1 MYLGIDIHKR
11 YAQVAVM
18 DKTGE
23 IVEEV
28 RVENA
33 NLDDI
38 AQRYA
43 GAEAAIEA
51 TSNYYHIH
59 DTLSEHLDVT
69 VAVAHPKELTQIAQ
83 SDKKTDRVDAKE
95 LARMVRLNSVPES
108 YVPTDEVREAR
119 ALVRGRQTLVENR
132 IKYANKIHGLL
143 SDHGITED
151 VKPLSVEGRE
161 FLREL
166 SLPTPWNTL
175 LASYLDVVETL
186 TEEIQKLEKTI
197 EERAGSLKET
207 QLLMTIP
214 GVSYYTALTIYAELG
229 EIDRFDDDKAV
240 VSYVGL
246 NPVIRESGDSRM
258 EGSISKRGSSR
269 VRWLLVQAANTA
281 VHTCSDEYL
290 SQFYDRL
297 ASRKN
302 SQKAIVA
309 TARKMLVSIYH
320 MLDRGE
326 VYDPPGVTA

>member
-1 MYLGIDIHKR
+1 
-11 YAQVAVM
+11 M
-18 DKTGE
+18 DEAGE

-33 NLDDI
+33 NLDDL

-43 GAEAAIEA
+43 GAEAALEA

-69 VAVAHPKELTQIAQ
+69 VAHPKELNQIADT
-83 SDKKTDRVDAKE
+83 DKKTDRVDAKE
-95 LARMVRLNSVPES
+95 LARMVRLSAVPES
-108 YVPTDEVREAR
+108 YVPTDQVREAR

-132 IKYANKIHGLL
+132 TKYANKIHGLL

-151 VKPLSVEGRE
+151 VKPLNKEGRE

-166 SLPTPWNTL
+166 SLPTPWDSL
-175 LASYLDVVETL
+175 LESYIELIETL
-186 TEEIQKLEKTI
+186 TEEIRNLEETI

-229 EIDRFDDDKAV
+229 EISRFEGDKSV

-246 NPVIRESGDSRM
+246 NPVIRESGDSRI
-258 EGSISKRGSSR
+258 EGSISKRGSGR

-281 VHTCSDEYL
+281 VHTCNDAYL
-290 SQFYDRL
+290 SRFYERL
-297 ASRKN
+297 AGRKN

-326 VYDPPGVTA
+326 VYDPPGVSA

>member
-1 MYLGIDIHKR
+1 MYLGIDVHKR

-18 DKTGE
+18 NEAGD

-33 NLDDI
+33 NLDEL

-43 GAEAAIEA
+43 GSQAAIEA

-69 VAVAHPKELTQIAQ
+69 VAHPKELTQIANT
-83 SDKKTDRVDAKE
+83 DKKTDRVDAKE

-108 YVPTDEVREAR
+108 YVPTDEIREAR
-119 ALVRGRQTLVENR
+119 ALVRGRQTLVETR
-132 IKYANKIHGLL
+132 TKYANKIHGLL
-143 SDHGITED
+143 ADHGITED

-175 LASYLDVVETL
+175 LESYLDVIETL
-186 TEEIQKLEKTI
+186 TEEMQKLEKTI
-197 EERAGSLKET
+197 RERAGSLKET

-214 GVSYYTALTIYAELG
+214 GVSYFTALTIYAELG
-229 EIDRFDDDKAV
+229 EISRFDDDKAV

-246 NPVIRESGDSRM
+246 NPVIRESGDSRI
-258 EGSISKRGSSR
+258 EGSISKRGSGR

-281 VHTCSDEYL
+281 VHTCNDEYL
-290 SQFYDRL
+290 SRFYDRL

>member
-1 MYLGIDIHKR
+1 MYLGIDVHKR

-18 DKTGE
+18 DEAGE

-33 NLDDI
+33 NLNDL

-43 GAEAAIEA
+43 GAEAALEA

-69 VAVAHPKELTQIAQ
+69 VAHPKELTQIAH

-108 YVPTDEVREAR
+108 YVPTDEIREVR
-119 ALVRGRQTLVENR
+119 ALVRGRQTLVEDR
-132 IKYANKIHGLL
+132 TKYANKIHGLL

-166 SLPTPWNTL
+166 SIPTPWNSL
-175 LASYLDVVETL
+175 LESYLEVIETL
-186 TEEIQKLEKTI
+186 TEEIHNLEETI

-214 GVSYYTALTIYAELG
+214 GVSYYTALTLYAELG
-229 EIDRFDDDKAV
+229 EISRFDGDKEV

-246 NPVIRESGDSRM
+246 NPVIRESGDSRI
-258 EGSISKRGSSR
+258 EGSISKRGSGR

-281 VHTCSDEYL
+281 VHTCNDEYL
-290 SQFYDRL
+290 SRFYERL

-309 TARKMLVSIYH
+309 TARKMLISIYH

-326 VYDPPGVTA
+326 VYDPPGVSA

>member
-1 MYLGIDIHKR
+1 MYLGIDVHKR
-11 YAQVAVM
+11 YAQVAVI
-18 DKTGE
+18 DEAGDL
-23 IVEEV
+23 IEEV

-33 NLDDI
+33 NLDEL
-38 AQRYA
+38 AQQYA
-43 GAEAAIEA
+43 GSQAAIEA

-69 VAVAHPKELTQIAQ
+69 VAHPKELNQIAD

-108 YVPTDEVREAR
+108 YVPTDKIREAR

-132 IKYANKIHGLL
+132 TKYANKIHGLL

-166 SLPTPWNTL
+166 SLPTPWDAL
-175 LASYLDVVETL
+175 LASYLEVVETL

-214 GVSYYTALTIYAELG
+214 GVSYFTALTIYAELG
-229 EIDRFDDDKAV
+229 EISRFDDDKAV

-246 NPVIRESGDSRM
+246 NPVIRESGDSRI
-258 EGSISKRGSSR
+258 EGSISKRGSGR

-281 VHTCSDEYL
+281 VHTCNDEYL
-290 SQFYDRL
+290 SQFYERI

>member
-1 MYLGIDIHKR
+1 MDLGIDIHKR

-18 DKTGE
+18 DNSGE
-23 IVEEV
+23 IVEEI

-33 NLDDI
+33 NLDDL

-43 GAEAAIEA
+43 GANAAIEA
-51 TSNYYHIH
+51 TSNYYHIY

-69 VAVAHPKELTQIAQ
+69 VAHPGKLKLIAN

-95 LARMVRLNSVPES
+95 LARMSRLNSVPES
-108 YVPTDEVREAR
+108 YVPTDELREAR
-119 ALVRGRQTLVENR
+119 ALVRGRQTLVEDR
-132 IKYANKIHGLL
+132 SKYATKIHGLL

-151 VKPLSVEGRE
+151 IKPLSVEGRE
-161 FLREL
+161 FLEEL
-166 SLPTPWNTL
+166 SLPMPWDEL
-175 LASYLDVVETL
+175 LESYLATIDTL
-186 TEEIQKLEKTI
+186 TEEIETLEQRI
-197 EERAGSLKET
+197 EKRAESLEET

-214 GVSYYTALTIYAELG
+214 GVSHYTALTVYAELG
-229 EIDRFDDDKAV
+229 EIDRFDGDKEV
-240 VSYVGL
+240 VSFAGL
-246 NPVIRESGDSRM
+246 NPVIRESGDSRI
-258 EGSISKRGSSR
+258 EGSISKRGSGR

-281 VHTCSDEYL
+281 VHTCNDEYL
-290 SQFYDRL
+290 SRFYDRL

-326 VYDPPGVTA
+326 VYDPPGVSA

>member
-1 MYLGIDIHKR
+1 MNLGIDVHKR

-18 DKTGE
+18 DEAGE
-23 IVEEV
+23 IVEED

-33 NLDDI
+33 NLDDL

-43 GAEAAIEA
+43 GAQAAIEA
-51 TSNYYHIH
+51 TSNYYHIY

-69 VAVAHPKELTQIAQ
+69 VAHPKELNQIADT
-83 SDKKTDRVDAKE
+83 DKKTDRVDAKE

-108 YVPTDEVREAR
+108 YVPTDEIREAR

-132 IKYANKIHGLL
+132 TKYANKIHGLL

-161 FLREL
+161 SLREL
-166 SLPTPWNTL
+166 SLSSPWDGL
-175 LASYLDVVETL
+175 LESYLEVIETL
-186 TEEIQKLEKTI
+186 TEEIRNLDESI
-197 EERAGSLKET
+197 EECAGSLKET
-207 QLLMTIP
+207 QLLMSIP
-214 GVSYYTALTIYAELG
+214 GISYYTALTIYAELG
-229 EIDRFDDDKAV
+229 EIDRFDDDKSV

-246 NPVIRESGDSRM
+246 NPVIRESGNSRI
-258 EGSISKRGSSR
+258 EGSISKRGSGR
-269 VRWLLVQAANTA
+269 VRWLLVQASHTA
-281 VHTCSDEYL
+281 VHTCNDEYL
-290 SQFYDRL
+290 SRFYDRL

-320 MLDRGE
+320 MLSRGE
-326 VYDPPGVTA
+326 GYDPPGVSA

>member
-1 MYLGIDIHKR
+1 MYLGIDVHKR

-18 DKTGE
+18 DEAGE
-23 IVEEV
+23 VVEEV

-33 NLDDI
+33 NLDDL

-43 GAEAAIEA
+43 GAQAAIEA

-69 VAVAHPKELTQIAQ
+69 VAHPKELTQIAN
-83 SDKKTDRVDAKE
+83 SDKKTDRIDAKE

-108 YVPTDEVREAR
+108 YVPTDEIREAR

-132 IKYANKIHGLL
+132 TKYANKIHGLL

-175 LASYLDVVETL
+175 LESYLEIVETL
-186 TEEIQKLEKTI
+186 TEEIQNLEETI
-197 EERAGSLKET
+197 EDRAGSLKET

-214 GVSYYTALTIYAELG
+214 GISYYTALTIYAELG
-229 EIDRFDDDKAV
+229 EISRFDDDKSV

-246 NPVIRESGDSRM
+246 NPVIRESGDSRI
-258 EGSISKRGSSR
+258 EGSISKRGSGR

-281 VHTCSDEYL
+281 VHTCNDEYL
-290 SQFYDRL
+290 SRFYERL

-309 TARKMLVSIYH
+309 TARKMLISIYH
-320 MLDRGE
+320 MLDRGD
-326 VYDPPGVTA
+326 VYDPPGVSA

>member
-1 MYLGIDIHKR
+1 MYLGIDVHKR

-18 DKTGE
+18 DEAGR

-33 NLDDI
+33 NLDEL

-43 GAEAAIEA
+43 GAQAVLEA

-59 DTLSEHLDVT
+59 DMLSEHLDVT
-69 VAVAHPKELTQIAQ
+69 VAHPKKINQIADT
-83 SDKKTDRVDAKE
+83 DKKTDRVDAKE
-95 LARMVRLNSVPES
+95 LARMLRLNSVPES
-108 YVPTDEVREAR
+108 YVPTEEVREAR
-119 ALVRGRQTLVENR
+119 ALVRGQQTLVEKR
-132 IKYANKIHGLL
+132 TKYANEVHGLL

-151 VKPLSVEGRE
+151 VKPLTVEGRE
-161 FLREL
+161 SLRGL
-166 SLPTPWNTL
+166 SIPTPFDTL
-175 LASYLDVVETL
+175 LESYLDLIESL
-186 TEEIQKLEKTI
+186 TEEIQKLDKTI
-197 EERAGSLKET
+197 EECAGSLKET

-229 EIDRFDDDKAV
+229 GIDRFDGDKEV

-246 NPVIRESGDSRM
+246 NPVIRESGDSRI
-258 EGSISKRGSSR
+258 EGSISKRGSGR

-281 VHTCSDEYL
+281 VHTSNNEYL
-290 SQFYDRL
+290 SRFYDRL

-309 TARKMLVSIYH
+309 AARKMLVSIYH

-326 VYDPPGVTA
+326 AYDPPGVTA

>member
-1 MYLGIDIHKR
+1 
-11 YAQVAVM
+11 M
-18 DKTGE
+18 DEAGE

-33 NLDDI
+33 NLDDL

-43 GAEAAIEA
+43 GAQAVLEA

-69 VAVAHPKELTQIAQ
+69 VAHPKKINQIADT
-83 SDKKTDRVDAKE
+83 DKKTDRVDAKE
-95 LARMVRLNSVPES
+95 LARMLRLNSVPES
-108 YVPTDEVREAR
+108 YVPSEKVREAR

-132 IKYANKIHGLL
+132 TKYANKVHGLL

-166 SLPTPWNTL
+166 SIPTPWDGL
-175 LASYLDVVETL
+175 LDSYLELIESL
-186 TEEIQKLEKTI
+186 TEEIQKLEETI

-207 QLLMTIP
+207 QLLMSIP
-214 GVSYYTALTIYAELG
+214 GVSYFTALTIYAEVG
-229 EIDRFDDDKAV
+229 DIRRFNRDKEV

-246 NPVIRESGDSRM
+246 NPVIRESGDSRI
-258 EGSISKRGSSR
+258 EGSISKRGSGR

-281 VHTCSDEYL
+281 VHTCNDEYL
-290 SQFYDRL
+290 SRFYRRL

-326 VYDPPGVTA
+326 VYDPPGVSA

>member
-1 MYLGIDIHKR
+1 MNEAGD
-11 YAQVAVM
+11 
-18 DKTGE
+18 

-33 NLDDI
+33 NLDEL

-43 GAEAAIEA
+43 GSQAAIEA

-69 VAVAHPKELTQIAQ
+69 VAHPKDLTQIANT
-83 SDKKTDRVDAKE
+83 DKKTDRVDAKE

-108 YVPTDEVREAR
+108 YVPTDEIREAR
-119 ALVRGRQTLVENR
+119 ALVRGRQTLVETR
-132 IKYANKIHGLL
+132 TKYANKIHGLL
-143 SDHGITED
+143 ADHGITED

-175 LASYLDVVETL
+175 IESYLDVIETL
-186 TEEIQKLEKTI
+186 TEEMQKLEKTI
-197 EERAGSLKET
+197 RERAGSLKET

-214 GVSYYTALTIYAELG
+214 GVSYFTALTIYAELG
-229 EIDRFDDDKAV
+229 EISRFDDDKAV

-246 NPVIRESGDSRM
+246 NPVIRESGDSRI
-258 EGSISKRGSSR
+258 EGSISKRGSGR

-281 VHTCSDEYL
+281 VHTCDDEYL

>member
-1 MYLGIDIHKR
+1 MYLGIDVHKR
-11 YAQVAVM
+11 YAQVAVI
-18 DKTGE
+18 DEAGD

-33 NLDDI
+33 NLDEL

-43 GAEAAIEA
+43 GSQAAIEA

-69 VAVAHPKELTQIAQ
+69 VAHPKELTQIANT
-83 SDKKTDRVDAKE
+83 DKKTDRVDAKE
-95 LARMVRLNSVPES
+95 LARMVRLSSVPES
-108 YVPTDEVREAR
+108 YVPTDEIREAR
-119 ALVRGRQTLVENR
+119 ALVCGRQTLVETR
-132 IKYANKIHGLL
+132 TKYANKIHGLL
-143 SDHGITED
+143 ADHGITED

-175 LASYLDVVETL
+175 LESYLDVIETL
-186 TEEIQKLEKTI
+186 TEEMQKLEKTI
-197 EERAGSLKET
+197 RERAGSLKET

-214 GVSYYTALTIYAELG
+214 GVSYFTALTIYAELG
-229 EIDRFDDDKAV
+229 EISRFDDDKAV

-246 NPVIRESGDSRM
+246 NPVIRESGDSRI
-258 EGSISKRGSSR
+258 EGSISKRGSGR

-281 VHTCSDEYL
+281 VHTCNDEYL
-290 SQFYDRL
+290 SRFYNRL

>member
-1 MYLGIDIHKR
+1 M
-11 YAQVAVM
+11 
-18 DKTGE
+18 T
-23 IVEEV
+23 
-28 RVENA
+28 
-33 NLDDI
+33 
-38 AQRYA
+38 
-43 GAEAAIEA
+43 
-51 TSNYYHIH
+51 
-59 DTLSEHLDVT
+59 
-69 VAVAHPKELTQIAQ
+69 VAHPKKLNQIADT
-83 SDKKTDRVDAKE
+83 DKKTDRVDAKE

-132 IKYANKIHGLL
+132 TKYANKIHGLL

-151 VKPLSVEGRE
+151 VKPLTKEGRE
-161 FLREL
+161 LLQEL
-166 SLPTPWNTL
+166 SLPTPWDAL
-175 LASYLDVVETL
+175 LESYLELIETL
-186 TEEIQKLEKTI
+186 TEEIRELEETI

-214 GVSYYTALTIYAELG
+214 GVSYYTALTIYAEVG
-229 EIDRFDDDKAV
+229 GIDRFDGDKEV

-246 NPVIRESGDSRM
+246 NPVIRESGDSRI

-281 VHTCSDEYL
+281 VHTCDDEYL
-290 SQFYDRL
+290 SRFYDRL

-326 VYDPPGVTA
+326 AYDPPGVST

>member
-1 MYLGIDIHKR
+1 MYLGIDVHKR

-18 DKTGE
+18 DENGH

-33 NLDDI
+33 NLDDL

-43 GAEAAIEA
+43 GAQAALEA

-69 VAVAHPKELTQIAQ
+69 VAHPKELNQIAH

-108 YVPTDEVREAR
+108 YVPTDDIREAR

-132 IKYANKIHGLL
+132 TKYANKVHGLL

-166 SLPTPWNTL
+166 SLPTPWNSL
-175 LASYLDVVETL
+175 LESYLEVIETL
-186 TEEIQKLEKTI
+186 TEEIHNLDETI
-197 EERAGSLKET
+197 EERAGSPSET

-229 EIDRFDDDKAV
+229 EISRFDGDKEV

-246 NPVIRESGDSRM
+246 NPVIRESGDSRI
-258 EGSISKRGSSR
+258 EGSISKRGSGR
-269 VRWLLVQAANTA
+269 VRWLLVQAAHTA
-281 VHTCSDEYL
+281 VHTCNDEYL
-290 SQFYDRL
+290 SRFYNRL

-309 TARKMLVSIYH
+309 TARKILVSIYH

-326 VYDPPGVTA
+326 VYDPPGVSA

>member
-1 MYLGIDIHKR
+1 MYLGIDVHKR

-18 DKTGE
+18 DEAGK

-33 NLDDI
+33 NLDDL

-43 GAEAAIEA
+43 GAQAVLEA

-69 VAVAHPKELTQIAQ
+69 VAHPKKINQIADT
-83 SDKKTDRVDAKE
+83 DKKTDRVDAKE
-95 LARMVRLNSVPES
+95 LARMLRLNSVPES
-108 YVPTDEVREAR
+108 YVPTEEVREAR

-132 IKYANKIHGLL
+132 TKYANKVHGPL
-143 SDHGITED
+143 SDHSITED
-151 VKPLSVEGRE
+151 VKPLTAKGRE

-166 SLPTPWNTL
+166 SLPTPFDAL
-175 LASYLDVVETL
+175 LESYLDLIESL
-186 TEEIQKLEKTI
+186 TDEIQKLEKTI

-229 EIDRFDDDKAV
+229 DIDRFDGDKEV

-246 NPVIRESGDSRM
+246 NPVIRESGDSRI
-258 EGSISKRGSSR
+258 EGSISKRGSGR
-269 VRWLLVQAANTA
+269 VRWLLVRAANTA
-281 VHTCSDEYL
+281 VHTCNDEYL
-290 SQFYDRL
+290 GRFYDRL

-309 TARKMLVSIYH
+309 AARKMLVSIYH
-320 MLDRGE
+320 MLDRGD
-326 VYDPPGVTA
+326 VYDPPGVSA

>member
-1 MYLGIDIHKR
+1 MYLGIDVHKR

-18 DKTGE
+18 DEAGE

-33 NLDDI
+33 NLDDL

-43 GAEAAIEA
+43 GAQAVLEA

-69 VAVAHPKELTQIAQ
+69 VAHPKKINQIADT
-83 SDKKTDRVDAKE
+83 DKKTDRVDAKE
-95 LARMVRLNSVPES
+95 LARMLRLNSVPES
-108 YVPTDEVREAR
+108 YVPSEEVREAR

-132 IKYANKIHGLL
+132 TKYANKVHGLL

-166 SLPTPWNTL
+166 SIPTPWDEL
-175 LASYLDVVETL
+175 LDSYLDLIESL
-186 TEEIQKLEKTI
+186 TEEIQKLEETI
-197 EERAGSLKET
+197 EQRAGSLKET
-207 QLLMTIP
+207 QLLMSIP
-214 GVSYYTALTIYAELG
+214 GVSYFTALTIYAEVG
-229 EIDRFDDDKAV
+229 DIRRFDRDKEV

-246 NPVIRESGDSRM
+246 NPVIRESGDSRI
-258 EGSISKRGSSR
+258 EGSISKRGSGR

-281 VHTCSDEYL
+281 VHTCNDEYL
-290 SQFYDRL
+290 SRFYDRL

-326 VYDPPGVTA
+326 VYDPPGVSA

>member
-1 MYLGIDIHKR
+1 MYLGIDVHKR

-18 DKTGE
+18 DEAGE

-33 NLDDI
+33 NLDEL

-69 VAVAHPKELTQIAQ
+69 VAHPKELNQIADT
-83 SDKKTDRVDAKE
+83 DKKTDRVDAKE
-95 LARMVRLNSVPES
+95 LARMIRLNSVPES
-108 YVPTDEVREAR
+108 YVPTDEIREAR
-119 ALVRGRQTLVENR
+119 ALVRGRQKLVENR
-132 IKYANKIHGLL
+132 TEYANKIHGLL
-143 SDHGITED
+143 SDHGITDD
-151 VKPLSVEGRE
+151 VKPLSVKGRE

-166 SLPTPWNTL
+166 SLPAPWNTL
-175 LASYLDVVETL
+175 LESFLNVIESLSDEIEHVEAA
-186 TEEIQKLEKTI
+186 I

-214 GVSYYTALTIYAELG
+214 GVSYYSALTIYAELG
-229 EIDRFDDDKAV
+229 EIDRFDGHKEV

-246 NPVIRESGDSRM
+246 NPVIRESGDSRI
-258 EGSISKRGSSR
+258 EGGISKRGSGR
-269 VRWLLVQAANTA
+269 VRWILVQSAYVA
-281 VHTCSDEYL
+281 VHTCNDEYL
-290 SQFYDRL
+290 SRFYNRI
-297 ASRKN
+297 ANRKN
-302 SQKAIVA
+302 SKKAIVA
-309 TARKMLVSIYH
+309 TARKLLVSIYH

-326 VYDPPGVTA
+326 VYNPPGVST